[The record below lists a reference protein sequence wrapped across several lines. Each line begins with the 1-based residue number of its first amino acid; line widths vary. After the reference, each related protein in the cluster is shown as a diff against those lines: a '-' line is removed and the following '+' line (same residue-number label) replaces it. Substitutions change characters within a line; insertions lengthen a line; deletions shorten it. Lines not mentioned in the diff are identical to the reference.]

1 MKPMV
6 WMNHFVKMT
15 MGISLLYSL
24 LQVITA
30 TIVIKG
36 FAPHVRQL
44 VTYTLG
50 IGRNEKEYKHNLITV
65 KQSCRNLSGISVT
78 YNAQVDWS
86 KEYCNLGGGGGR
98 GEGHHQQQHTYTHK
112 ICLCINKLNHDR
124 TIYILALIK

>member
-50 IGRNEKEYKHNLITV
+50 VGRNEKEYKHNLITV
-65 KQSCRNLSGISVT
+65 KKSCRKLSGISVT
-78 YNAQVDWS
+78 SQLMHKLIGRKSTVTW
-86 KEYCNLGGGGGR
+86 GGGD
-98 GEGHHQQQHTYTHK
+98 HHQQQHIYTHK
-112 ICLCINKLNHDR
+112 ICLCINKVYHDR

>member
-1 MKPMV
+1 MV

-50 IGRNEKEYKHNLITV
+50 VGRNEKEYKHNLITV
-65 KQSCRNLSGISVT
+65 KKSCRKLSGISVT
-78 YNAQVDWS
+78 SQKINTPTCS
-86 KEYCNLGGGGGR
+86 NII
-98 GEGHHQQQHTYTHK
+98 YTTRSENFPHGQ
-112 ICLCINKLNHDR
+112 
-124 TIYILALIK
+124 